1 MDNQTK
7 ETAMSL
13 GIKYGNAEGQKKDL
27 VPYERIRR
35 VISEIEGLKKKTER
49 VASFFPL
56 WADDECFQ
64 HLHDKTHC
72 TMRYGLQEI
81 GETGQKKMLK
91 EGDSNEGNKTELK
104 MASLNHLMVEGPCR
118 DDIRAFVFGIIERA
132 CAKVQEDI
140 RTSQQEQLNLAS
152 EKNFNS
158 SIAHAYVADFDNHS
172 DQMDH
177 LSQNQR
183 ILMVKVMQELKEK
196 TYVKQ
201 DYLIKDRQPVL
212 SVAQSIADNHDCN
225 SVSSLTVAE
234 TLKLENSVTE
244 IRVGF
249 GTVTEATKP
258 AQPRLAQYVFLCTT
272 GIPPPEHP
280 CDFIEKKS
288 GWRARLR
295 RFFGCLG

>member
-13 GIKYGNAEGQKKDL
+13 GIKYGSAEGQKKDL

-72 TMRYGLQEI
+72 TMSYGLQEI

-140 RTSQQEQLNLAS
+140 RTA
-152 EKNFNS
+152 
-158 SIAHAYVADFDNHS
+158 
-172 DQMDH
+172 
-177 LSQNQR
+177 
-183 ILMVKVMQELKEK
+183 
-196 TYVKQ
+196 
-201 DYLIKDRQPVL
+201 
-212 SVAQSIADNHDCN
+212 
-225 SVSSLTVAE
+225 
-234 TLKLENSVTE
+234 
-244 IRVGF
+244 
-249 GTVTEATKP
+249 
-258 AQPRLAQYVFLCTT
+258 
-272 GIPPPEHP
+272 
-280 CDFIEKKS
+280 
-288 GWRARLR
+288 
-295 RFFGCLG
+295 